1 MSSDATVRVNYK
13 QTAVYEQFVDEYG
26 VFKSYQDFFVFAA
39 AVGYANDKKADPG
52 SGNEMLWMH
61 FTDKTLYKATAAAI
75 AYNDMKTPEAL
86 INPEKQLKTLAKFQA
101 GGTTIL
107 EEEFGDIEG
116 DPTNALLNYIQE
128 HGSTED
134 DEGTQTVIEKIVKSF
149 DNDMYTNNK

>member
-1 MSSDATVRVNYK
+1 MSSDATVRVNYE

-75 AYNDMKTPEAL
+75 AYNDLKSPEAL
-86 INPEKQLKTLAKFQA
+86 INPEKQLTTLAKFQA
-101 GGTTIL
+101 GGATIL
-107 EEEFGDIEG
+107 EEKFGDIEG
-116 DPTNALLNYIQE
+116 DPTNALLNYIQD
-128 HGSTED
+128 HRSTED
-134 DEGTQTVIEKIVKSF
+134 DEGTQTVIGKIIQDF
-149 DNDMYTNNK
+149 DDDMYTLDE